1 MRYFLIIISAV
12 SVLCGQAYAAD
23 YSGTATGEELDFV
36 HGVTSAI
43 QDQLDAKQATLA
55 DAVLAAIVEGFDTH
69 TEALTDIVYITD
81 AAGNSYKTTVDDLLS
96 LIAAGHI
103 PVAIARVA
111 APTFTGLVTTEA
123 SDTSEAGLR
132 LPHGAAPSSPTNG
145 DIWTTTAG
153 IYVHINGSTVGPL
166 VSGDLSA
173 YGRTLID
180 DDDAATARTTLGL
193 VIGTNVL
200 APDGDGSSLTSVD
213 ADTIDL
219 HDSTY
224 FQAAPSEG
232 AFDDGDKTKLDTIE
246 TSADVTDA
254 TNVEAAGALMD
265 SELAGIANVKA
276 LDQSVVS
283 GASPT
288 FNTTNMSDDT
298 NKRFMSD
305 TQESKLDSVENSAD
319 VTDATNVAAAGA
331 VMKEVNETDP
341 SDSTWDGR
349 IDSDAVAGESM
360 TSADYGRP
368 LYCKDTGSGTRWYF
382 YDPDATNTDNVDLQP
397 TALLLTA
404 ATKSAGDT
412 ISVTSGQG
420 TFAHD
425 GWTDSML
432 DYDNVGYAV
441 FCTSTG
447 VDITAPSGI
456 GDVVKQIGTVVGYT
470 SRHVF
475 RISFDTG
482 FEKNS

>member
-1 MRYFLIIISAV
+1 MKRLIAIFSAFLLVFLIYGLASAMPPDGTGGWADDGSTTSTDRDV
-12 SVLCGQAYAAD
+12 VIDGSLRLGQYTVATLPSTLGAGDAGFRAEITDGDSATDCTTGGGSDVVTCRWTGSAWANAGDGVAAGSAEVQD
-23 YSGTATGEELDFV
+23 EAFTDGNFNGDTS
-36 HGVTSAI
+36 HGVS
-43 QDQLDAKQATLA
+43 QDDFWDLWAT
-55 DAVLAAIVEGFDTH
+55 
-69 TEALTDIVYITD
+69 
-81 AAGNSYKTTVDDLLS
+81 
-96 LIAAGHI
+96 
-103 PVAIARVA
+103 
-111 APTFTGLVTTEA
+111 LVTT
-123 SDTSEAGLR
+123 
-132 LPHGAAPSSPTNG
+132 
-145 DIWTTTAG
+145 
-153 IYVHINGSTVGPL
+153 Y
-166 VSGDLSA
+166 
-173 YGRTLID
+173 
-180 DDDAATARTTLGL
+180 
-193 VIGTNVL
+193 
-200 APDGDGSSLTSVD
+200 
-213 ADTIDL
+213 
-219 HDSTY
+219 
-224 FQAAPSEG
+224 QAVPSEG

-246 TSADVTDA
+246 
-254 TNVEAAGALMD
+254 E
-265 SELAGIANVKA
+265 
-276 LDQSVVS
+276 
-283 GASPT
+283 
-288 FNTTNMSDDT
+288 
-298 NKRFMSD
+298 
-305 TQESKLDSVENSAD
+305 SAD

-349 IDSDAVAGESM
+349 LDSDAVAGESM
-360 TSADYGRP
+360 TAADYGRP

-447 VDITAPSGI
+447 VDITAPSGV